1 MLLKQGL
8 PEVGL
13 VAELA
18 LEGPLPVVL
27 VLPHVV
33 VQVTLSHKLLLADL
47 TLVRLLALVLHPAN
61 TNIVRFNRGHL

>member
-1 MLLKQGL
+1 MLLQQGL
-8 PEVGL
+8 PKVGL

-33 VQVTLSHKLLLADL
+33 VQVTLGHKLLLAYL
-47 TLVRLLALVLHPAN
+47 ALVRLLALVLHPAN
-61 TNIVRFNRGHL
+61 NNIVSTAADD